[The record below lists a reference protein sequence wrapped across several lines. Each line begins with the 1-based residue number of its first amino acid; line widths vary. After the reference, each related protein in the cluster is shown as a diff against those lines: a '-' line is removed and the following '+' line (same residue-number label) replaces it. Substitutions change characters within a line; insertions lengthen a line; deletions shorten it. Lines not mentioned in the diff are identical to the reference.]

1 MRTFLG
7 FVIAPAVLPSVAFVH
22 VWITRHGDLGKAM
35 FVATA
40 LAVIAYRA
48 ALLIGVPTYLVL
60 RRFTRGGVWSYL
72 VGGAA
77 LGASAFLLFELLFH
91 KSLVG
96 MDVASSSAAAA
107 AGALSTLWGAGN
119 AVLFRLLVMDR
130 RRPAGTDAGLG
141 GMP

>member
-1 MRTFLG
+1 MDPPMRTFLG

-77 LGASAFLLFELLFH
+77 LGASAFLLFDLLFAE
-91 KSLVG
+91 SLAA
-96 MDVASSSAAAA
+96 MDVRTSPGAPAP
-107 AGALSTLWGAGN
+107 GALSPFCGAGK
-119 AVLFRLLVMDR
+119 ARALLLLLLD
-130 RRPAGTDAGLG
+130 
-141 GMP
+141 

>member
-48 ALLIGVPTYLVL
+48 ALL
-60 RRFTRGGVWSYL
+60 S
-72 VGGAA
+72 
-77 LGASAFLLFELLFH
+77 
-91 KSLVG
+91 
-96 MDVASSSAAAA
+96 
-107 AGALSTLWGAGN
+107 
-119 AVLFRLLVMDR
+119 R
-130 RRPAGTDAGLG
+130 RRRGRAVDFVGCR
-141 GMP
+141 